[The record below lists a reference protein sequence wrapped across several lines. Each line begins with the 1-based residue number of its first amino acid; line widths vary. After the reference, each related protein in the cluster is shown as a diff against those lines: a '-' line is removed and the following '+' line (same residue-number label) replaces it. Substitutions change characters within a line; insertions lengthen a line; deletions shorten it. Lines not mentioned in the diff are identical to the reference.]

1 VLRAWL
7 VSLRGLGLWLTGLM
21 GYQKNPQKA
30 VIAPPD
36 TNRTR
41 ATRVLAISGISHQ
54 PSGISHQTPI
64 DASL

>member
-21 GYQKNPQKA
+21 GYQKNPQKVFFCA
-30 VIAPPD
+30 AGYSPYTSYESP
-36 TNRTR
+36 RHQR
-41 ATRVLAISGISHQ
+41 HQ
-54 PSGISHQTPI
+54 PSGISRQTPI